1 MKLPS
6 FKREVLYLGR
16 DTRVEVETPVRD
28 KRNIPQARNDG
39 GLEQGG
45 NNRGEEEWLDSG
57 YNLKGSE

>member
-6 FKREVLYLGR
+6 FKRKVLYLGK
-16 DTRVEVETPVRD
+16 DTRVEVETPGRD

-45 NNRGEEEWLDSG
+45 NNRGEEEMVRFWI
-57 YNLKGSE
+57 